1 MTLHKPYQLPELP
14 LPYTPIQVGY
24 ESAINS
30 TFLRDDMGDNISEKN
45 STFCELTAL
54 YWAWK
59 NLDADI
65 TGLCH
70 YRRYLGSPSS
80 FFSQIRKGNK
90 NVFLGEQQ
98 IRMMLK
104 DHDIIL
110 PKKRHYWIETR
121 GSHYAHAHHVE
132 DLRVTEGIIQE
143 KYPSFLSGWRK
154 MLSVRSGHICNMFI
168 MRKVLL
174 DEYCAWLFDILFE
187 VEKRLD
193 ISSYSEYDRRVFG
206 FLGERL
212 LDVWVETNKLQYKEV
227 PVINLEDQH
236 WLHKGIA
243 FIRRKFAGKPT
254 NEI

>member
-1 MTLHKPYQLPELP
+1 
-14 LPYTPIQVGY
+14 
-24 ESAINS
+24 
-30 TFLRDDMGDNISEKN
+30 
-45 STFCELTAL
+45 
-54 YWAWK
+54 
-59 NLDADI
+59 
-65 TGLCH
+65 
-70 YRRYLGSPSS
+70 
-80 FFSQIRKGNK
+80 
-90 NVFLGEQQ
+90 
-98 IRMMLK
+98 
-104 DHDIIL
+104 
-110 PKKRHYWIETR
+110 
-121 GSHYAHAHHVE
+121 
-132 DLRVTEGIIQE
+132 
-143 KYPSFLSGWRK
+143 

-168 MRKVLL
+168 MRKELL

-236 WLHKGIA
+236 WLYKGTS